1 MNKRGRQKCASENFK
16 KNDRDIRRSYI
27 CVCGVVD
34 SEQMETGSTIT
45 YNPVLYNRRIS
56 GKNRDDM

>member
-34 SEQMETGSTIT
+34 SEQMETGSILT
-45 YNPVLYNRRIS
+45 YDSGLYNGKIY